1 MVANSHNVSIQAWK
15 LHRDDR
21 IVDLLDPELRVT
33 TAEEKMEVQ
42 RTLDT
47 ALMCIQAKMEMRP
60 NMFTVLSML
69 LGESNMAITIDE
81 SHEDWLPDFTAI
93 AHSGIREHDESKEYS
108 NGMTSHFVSKESLI
122 SLDPLSRSSSGDSG
136 ESLELSS
143 SDSATDHT

>member
-1 MVANSHNVSIQAWK
+1 
-15 LHRDDR
+15 
-21 IVDLLDPELRVT
+21 
-33 TAEEKMEVQ
+33 MEVQ
-42 RTLDT
+42 RTLET

-143 SDSATDHT
+143 SDSATDHTWHDFVYEIYVTPNPNMQLGLFDCRLPICPRSRWSL